1 MATRYAVLLFAASF
15 ILQAPEAVAQNAL
28 DFDGID
34 DQVVVAG
41 ASSTI
46 AGSSELS
53 LTGWVYPRNNVTSFP
68 DLDGYA
74 GFRNETDADFYLLQL
89 YNNNLEGRLRNS
101 SGTVFT
107 TTTTAGISL
116 NTWHHVGLT
125 YDGSMLTI
133 WIDGAVAASAPAS
146 GTITNAGAP
155 FTIGNINFNAQPFW
169 FKGKLDEIALWR
181 RALSAAEMDCL
192 GAVPPDT
199 GDPDLALY
207 YSCDQGVA
215 GGDNTGTTALTAD
228 VGSLN
233 GALQGF
239 ALTGSGSNFV
249 QGTVF
254 GTQVS
259 DQICPDGTYD
269 FNGQLLTGP
278 GVYTTTYSTGG
289 LCDSTVVL
297 TLTETTVNT
306 GVAQNV
312 NTLIAQATGATFHW
326 LDCTSGLPIPGATNQ
341 YYTTFVT
348 GQFAVIVTQNGC
360 VDTSAC
366 YNVTTIGIEEQRMP
380 AARLWPQPVADM
392 LSIELS
398 APVSNA
404 SIRIADLT
412 GRIIHRRTMPQLFRA
427 SFDMGDLP
435 GGLYFLEVEAQG
447 MRQAW
452 RFVKE

>member
-1 MATRYAVLLFAASF
+1 MAARYPGLFLASSLALF
-15 ILQAPEAVAQNAL
+15 SARASAQNAL

-41 ASSTI
+41 ASATI
-46 AGSSELS
+46 ADSMALS
-53 LTGWVYPRNNVTSFP
+53 LTCWVYPRNNVTSFP

-89 YNNNLEGRLRNS
+89 YNNNLEGRFRNS
-101 SGTVFT
+101 SGTEFT
-107 TTTTAGISL
+107 TTTTTGIAL

-125 YDGSMLTI
+125 YDGSTLTI
-133 WIDGAVAASAPAS
+133 WVDGALAASAPAN
-146 GTITNAGAP
+146 GTISNPSVP

-169 FKGKLDEIALWR
+169 FKGKLDEVALWH
-181 RALSAAEMDCL
+181 RALNAEEMECL
-192 GAVPPDT
+192 GAAPPD
-199 GDPDLALY
+199 PANPHLALY
-207 YSCDQGVA
+207 YSCDQGIA
-215 GGDNTGTTALTAD
+215 GGDNTGTTVLADD
-228 VGSLN
+228 VGSMD

-239 ALTGSGSNFV
+239 ALIGNGSNFV
-249 QGTVF
+249 QGPVF
-254 GTQVS
+254 GTAIS
-259 DQICPDGTYD
+259 DQICPGGTYD
-269 FNGQLLTGP
+269 FNGETLTGP
-278 GVYTTTYSTGG
+278 GVYTTAFATGG

-312 NTLIAQATGATFHW
+312 NTLIAQASGASYHW
-326 LDCTSGLPIPGATNQ
+326 LDCTSGSPIPGATNQ

-348 GQFAVIVTQNGC
+348 GQFAVIITQNGC

-380 AARLWPQPVADM
+380 NARLWPQPVTDA

-398 APVSNA
+398 APVTNA
-404 SIRIADLT
+404 AIRIADLT
-412 GRIIHRRTMPQLFRA
+412 GRIIHRRTMPQLSRA

-435 GGLYFLEVEAQG
+435 PGLYFLEIEAQG
-447 MRQAW
+447 LRQAW

>member
-1 MATRYAVLLFAASF
+1 MNAHYALLLPTALLALHARLAS
-15 ILQAPEAVAQNAL
+15 AQNAL

-34 DQVVVAG
+34 DQVVVSG
-41 ASSTI
+41 ASATI
-46 AGSSELS
+46 ADSTAFS
-53 LTGWVYPRNNVTSFP
+53 LTCWVYPRNNVTSFP

-74 GFRNETDADFYLLQL
+74 GFRNEIDADFYLLQL

-107 TTTTAGISL
+107 ATTSAGLTL
-116 NTWHHVGLT
+116 NAWHHVGLT
-125 YDGSMLTI
+125 FDGGALTI
-133 WIDGAVAASAPAS
+133 WVDGAVAASAPAN
-146 GTITNAGAP
+146 GTISNSNVP

-169 FKGKLDEIALWR
+169 FKGKLDEVALWHH
-181 RALSAAEMDCL
+181 ALSAEEMECL
-192 GAVPPDT
+192 GAAPPDPA
-199 GDPDLALY
+199 DPNLALY
-207 YSCDQGVA
+207 YSCDQGIA
-215 GGDNTGTTALTAD
+215 GGDNTGTTTLTDD
-228 VGSLN
+228 VGSMD

-254 GTQVS
+254 GTQIS

-269 FNGQLLTGP
+269 FNGQVLTGP
-278 GVYTTTYSTGG
+278 GVYTTTFSTGG

-297 TLTETTVNT
+297 TLSETSVNT

-312 NTLIAQATGATFHW
+312 NTLIAQASGATFHW
-326 LDCTSGLPIPGATNQ
+326 LDCSSGLPIPGATNQ

-380 AARLWPQPVADM
+380 AARLWPQPVADV

-404 SIRIADLT
+404 AIRIADLT
-412 GRIIHRRTMPQLFRA
+412 GRVIHRRTMPQLFRA

-435 GGLYFLEVEAQG
+435 GGLYFLEIEAQG